1 MMWEMA
7 GESLPCLRSL
17 NEVKWMAGEDTI
29 TPIIIWRESEVLA
42 GDDDVGYPPF
52 NDIHHTFSIA

>member
-1 MMWEMA
+1 
-7 GESLPCLRSL
+7 
-17 NEVKWMAGEDTI
+17 MAGEDTI